1 MLAAA
6 LKIMHVLAPQKE
18 VEIWKRAR
26 ESGAEEERLVVDV
39 TERLETPQVTTERE
53 VRALFQCLP
62 SLEKHS
68 GQHGTSLAAHGP
80 RIYRL
85 NVQE

>member
-1 MLAAA
+1 
-6 LKIMHVLAPQKE
+6 MHVLAPQKE

-53 VRALFQCLP
+53 V
-62 SLEKHS
+62 
-68 GQHGTSLAAHGP
+68 
-80 RIYRL
+80 
-85 NVQE
+85 